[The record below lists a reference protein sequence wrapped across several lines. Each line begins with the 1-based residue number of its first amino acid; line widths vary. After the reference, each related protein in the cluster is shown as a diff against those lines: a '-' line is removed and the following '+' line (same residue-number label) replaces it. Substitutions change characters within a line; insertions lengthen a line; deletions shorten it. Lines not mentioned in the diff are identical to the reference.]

1 MNNLNTDITEVTGS
15 MSEIN
20 FTVEELA
27 SKSLR
32 VMNFLFDSVFVGG
45 AYWLYMYLNKH
56 ENPWVLY
63 GMFFSYYLLFETFA
77 GRTVGKMFTN
87 TRVITDGGQRASFV
101 HVLKRSLAR
110 LIPFEPIS
118 CLAAPKAYGWHDR
131 LSKTVVVTESTIQR
145 KEILLQ

>member
-1 MNNLNTDITEVTGS
+1 MDSTEFHS
-15 MSEIN
+15 ASSEVN

-27 SKSLR
+27 IKSLR
-32 VMNFLFDSVFVGG
+32 IMNFLFDSVVVGG
-45 AYWLYMYLNKH
+45 AYWIYVYLNKH
-56 ENPWVLY
+56 ENLWVLY
-63 GMFFSYYLLFETFA
+63 GMFLSYYLLFETLA

-87 TRVITDGGQRASFV
+87 TRVITDGGQRAGFI

-110 LIPFEPIS
+110 LIPFEPFS

-145 KEILLQ
+145 KEIFLE